1 MKEGQGSA
9 ILEAEIYREYLEFC
23 NLNSLTPISAED
35 FDKVV
40 RGVFHKVSSRSL
52 GNPGDFYYFGLKRQE
67 IPRMSQQ
74 TQNELNY
81 FPLKNGYQNTNTQPF
96 KCKPCNAIF
105 WGQEV
110 LKKHFENVHQIKSV
124 HGAKM
129 PAKQNRK
136 LNISPNQEL
145 AVLENKTVHEGK
157 NPKKSYGRTRIKC
170 CYCNTKQIMYNA
182 DSLAKHCLDVHEGK
196 KIYHC
201 SLCNST
207 CSEENEMFNHLSV
220 HGEVQSFMST
230 CFPQNHLE
238 TYFADNSIQ
247 KNYNPSPNTNEND
260 NFLAYQLV
268 RSEENDQNISTEI
281 EVEIDGSKE
290 NFSDLGNTENVK
302 IFQLP

>member
-1 MKEGQGSA
+1 MT
-9 ILEAEIYREYLEFC
+9 L
-23 NLNSLTPISAED
+23 
-35 FDKVV
+35 
-40 RGVFHKVSSRSL
+40 L

-67 IPRMSQQ
+67 IHKISQQ
-74 TQNELNY
+74 TQNEFNN
-81 FPLKNGYQNTNTQPF
+81 FPLKNGYQNTINQHF
-96 KCKPCNAIF
+96 KCQLCNAIF
-105 WGQEV
+105 LGQGEY
-110 LKKHFENVHQIKSV
+110 KKHFENVHKIISDQFKCGKCYSNFSSQQLFEEHFRTV
-124 HGAKM
+124 HDAKM

-136 LNISPNQEL
+136 LNIQEFKKTNQEL
-145 AVLENKTVHEGK
+145 TLLENKAVYEGK
-157 NPKKSYGRTRIKC
+157 NGKKTYGRTRIKC

-182 DSLAKHCLDVHEGK
+182 DSLAKHCLEVHEGK

-238 TYFADNSIQ
+238 TYFADDSIQ
-247 KNYNPSPNTNEND
+247 KNYNPSPNTNQND
-260 NFLAYQLV
+260 NFLAYQTV
-268 RSEENDQNISTEI
+268 SSEETDQSISTEI
-281 EVEIDGSKE
+281 EVEIDGSKV